1 MIFFLFSYNRG
12 PLLKNCV
19 DSIEHCA
26 PDARLVVYDDNSNDP
41 ETREILADIGKA
53 HEVRSAGD
61 KKSTSQH
68 GALYTNMQRAI
79 DSVSGDDT
87 IFFIQDDA
95 QLIRPITPEDLA
107 FIERYFARNPRAG
120 FLAPVFQKRITKQ
133 RTLDRFVYDPER
145 EVYICRHRSRVEVAG
160 VYYSDIS
167 ITTRRRLREFDWRFI
182 SGEYEN
188 ELQAKGKF
196 LEMGYLYAPLAMQL
210 PNAPAYRNKKKTLA
224 FQIAEKINKSGLYRF
239 HYMTDAAI
247 ARLTSRPTEQVP
259 IAEDFLETAPVLRK
273 PWIFHPL
280 KRSRVLRRLDRLEQF
295 LRRTLAS

>member
-26 PDARLVVYDDNSNDP
+26 PDATLIVYDDNSNDP
-41 ETREILADIGKA
+41 ETLAVLEEIGKK
-53 HEVRSAGD
+53 HEIRLTGD
-61 KKSTSQH
+61 DKPTSQH

-79 DSVSGDDT
+79 DSVSGDDI

-95 QLIRPITPEDLA
+95 QLIRPISREDLN
-107 FIERYFARNPRAG
+107 FIVRYFAQNPGAG

-133 RTLDRFVYDPER
+133 RTLNRFIYDPQR
-145 EVYICRHRSRVEVAG
+145 EVYICHHRSRIEVAG

-167 ITTRRRLREFDWRFI
+167 ITTRQRLREVDWRFI
-182 SGEYEN
+182 PGEYQN
-188 ELQAKGKF
+188 ELQAKSKF
-196 LEMGYLYAPLAMQL
+196 GEMGYLFAPLAMQL

-224 FQIAEKINKSGLYRF
+224 FRVAEKFNKAGLYKF
-239 HYMTDAAI
+239 HYMTEQAI
-247 ARLTSRPTEQVP
+247 NRLRTRSPEQVP
-259 IAEDFLETAPVLRK
+259 IAEDYLDTEPPLPK

-280 KRSRVLRRLDRLEQF
+280 KRSRLLRKLDLLEHF
-295 LRRTLAS
+295 FKARFAH